1 MAEHLV
7 REILGFS
14 DDRMIQTAIN
24 QITAAE
30 AGIEK
35 ATQTPTLDYE
45 DFRDIRY
52 KTTEQR
58 LELRKQIFN
67 ELIKQV
73 RPDNDDEIELG
84 NGGALPKTDLKKKSQ
99 FCFLIGLPAS
109 GKSFVAN
116 LVCDKTGSIL
126 LDSDYAKRK
135 LPEYRMHGYGASL
148 VHKESQA
155 IIMGYQGDKESPYVF
170 DYCLSEN
177 INMVYPC
184 IGHRLNEIVD
194 LAETVKANG
203 YKTHLVLVDL
213 DRFKATKR
221 AYTRYEETKRYIP
234 LAKIFEDYA
243 NDPSLTYYRAKQRH
257 EKLFDSFCH
266 IDTDVTKN
274 AKYKIIEKTGNSPL
288 IQYRPRKPNVERGQA
303 TP

>member
-14 DDRMIQTAIN
+14 DDRQIQTAII

-35 ATQTPTLDYE
+35 ATQTPTLYHD

-52 KTTEQR
+52 KTPEQR
-58 LELRKQIFN
+58 LELRRQIFN
-67 ELIKQV
+67 ELISQK
-73 RPDNDDEIELG
+73 RLDNDDEIELG
-84 NGGALPKTDLKKKSQ
+84 NGGALPKTDLKKKGQ

-135 LPEYRMHGYGASL
+135 LPEYRTHGYGASL

-155 IIMGYQGDKESPYVF
+155 IIMGYKGDEECSHVF
-170 DYCLSEN
+170 GYCLSEN

-194 LAETVKANG
+194 LAESVKKHG
-203 YKTHLVLVDL
+203 YKVHLILVDL
-213 DRFKATKR
+213 DRFKATQR

-243 NDPSLTYYRAKQRH
+243 NDPSLTYYRAKQKH

-266 IDTDVTKN
+266 VDTDVTKE
-274 AKYKIIEKTGNSPL
+274 AKYRIVERIGDSPL
-288 IQYRPRKPNVERGQA
+288 TQYRPRRLNVERGQVV
-303 TP
+303 T